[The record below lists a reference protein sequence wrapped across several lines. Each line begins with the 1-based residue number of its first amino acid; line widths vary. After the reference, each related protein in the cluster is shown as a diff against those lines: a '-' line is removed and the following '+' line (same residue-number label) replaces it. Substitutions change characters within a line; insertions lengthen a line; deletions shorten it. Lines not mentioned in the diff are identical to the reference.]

1 MTYERRMTYE
11 VNLEAQKTNTIAPTT
26 LEEEVAQNIWTILST
41 PIGSAPLAATVGIA
55 TDDLDEPIN
64 IVKARMSGRII
75 SAISNLEPRAEVTN
89 ISFKETDHA
98 TGRLMPI
105 IKFKLREGVT

>member
-1 MTYERRMTYE
+1 MTYE
-11 VNLEAQKTNTIAPTT
+11 VDVSTERSIVIAPAT
-26 LEEEVAQNIWTILST
+26 LEEEVAQNIWTILTT

-55 TDDLDEPIN
+55 MDDLDEPIN

-75 SAISNLEPRAEVTN
+75 SAISTLEPRAEVTH

-98 TGRLMPI
+98 SGRIMPVI
-105 IKFKLREGVT
+105 TFKLREGVA

>member
-1 MTYERRMTYE
+1 MTYE
-11 VNLEAQKTNTIAPTT
+11 VDLSKQRAVIIAPTT
-26 LEEEVAQNIWTILST
+26 LEEEITQNIWTIIST

-55 TDDLDEPIN
+55 MDDLDEPIN

-98 TGRLMPI
+98 SGRIMPV